1 MSQRIQDIGHFARTG
16 GFQMRPS
23 ATARRGGAAAGLL
36 CAAAL
41 IAACGTATSSGGGSS
56 SAGTSPAQ
64 NTTTSPTASASA
76 SASVSACATSA
87 LTVALDAT
95 KGNGAAGSIYYPLE
109 FTNSSASPCTL
120 FGYPGVSFV
129 TGRGGT
135 QLGRAARRNPVNPA
149 AIVTLAPGAV
159 AHATLQVSEA
169 GNYDATQCQ
178 PVTAHWLKVFPPD
191 QTGAAYAR
199 FTTQACSAMLPST
212 IGGQLSI
219 SVVQP
224 GAG

>member
-1 MSQRIQDIGHFARTG
+1 
-16 GFQMRPS
+16 MRPS
-23 ATARRGGAAAGLL
+23 TIGATAGLL

-41 IAACGTATSSGGGSS
+41 MAACGTATSSGGGSS
-56 SAGTSPAQ
+56 SAGTSPGQ
-64 NTTTSPTASASA
+64 NATAPTASASA
-76 SASVSACATSA
+76 NVSACATSA
-87 LTVALDAT
+87 LTVTLSAT
-95 KGNGAAGSIYYPLE
+95 RGNGAAGSIYYPLD
-109 FTNSSASPCTL
+109 FTNISASPCTL

-129 TGRGGT
+129 TGQGGT
-135 QLGRAARRNPVNPA
+135 QLGRAAARNPVSPA
-149 AIVTLAPGAV
+149 ASVTLAPGAV

-191 QTGAAYAR
+191 QTGAAYAH
-199 FTTQACSAMLPST
+199 FTTQACSAVLPST

>member
-1 MSQRIQDIGHFARTG
+1 
-16 GFQMRPS
+16 MRPS
-23 ATARRGGAAAGLL
+23 ATARHGGATAGLL

-41 IAACGTATSSGGGSS
+41 MAACGTATSSGGGPA
-56 SAGTSPAQ
+56 SASTSPAQ
-64 NTTTSPTASASA
+64 NTTTLPTASASA
-76 SASVSACATSA
+76 SASVTACATSA
-87 LTVALDAT
+87 LKVALDAT
-95 KGNGAAGSIYYPLE
+95 KGNGAAGSIYYPLD
-109 FTNSSASPCTL
+109 FTNISASPCTL

-129 TGRGGT
+129 TGQGGT

-149 AIVTLAPGAV
+149 TIVTLAPGAV

-191 QTGAAYAR
+191 QTGAAYAH
-199 FTTQACSAMLPST
+199 FTTQACSAVLPST

-224 GAG
+224 GPG